1 MLFRSRTVESDY
13 VAVPCYDIANSI
25 DWNIKYSR
33 DARWNILGRAMEVL
47 EAGFVKIAKSYSNRK
62 GISYTAWRAVGVQ
75 PNVLKKAGIPRSS

>member
-1 MLFRSRTVESDY
+1 MASPVRELELVQERLDLQAELESMKAKVDP
-13 VAVPCYDIANSI
+13 AS
-25 DWNIKYSR
+25 
-33 DARWNILGRAMEVL
+33 L